1 MDEFV
6 SKSDVIT
13 ILYELKDIPHLNA
26 GYIQDAIR
34 KVRML
39 PNQEKNLHMKL
50 STFGVFP
57 LVGYLWHQYV
67 PLFDFSTVG
76 YPAEQR

>member
-26 GYIQDAIR
+26 GYEFVAKTHRLAYGMKATYIFWEIDYPSLLKSR
-34 KVRML
+34 KLLLMW
-39 PNQEKNLHMKL
+39 
-50 STFGVFP
+50 S
-57 LVGYLWHQYV
+57 
-67 PLFDFSTVG
+67 
-76 YPAEQR
+76 

>member
-39 PNQEKNLHMKL
+39 LGKSLHMMVQIAGL
-50 STFGVFP
+50 
-57 LVGYLWHQYV
+57 LL
-67 PLFDFSTVG
+67 
-76 YPAEQR
+76 